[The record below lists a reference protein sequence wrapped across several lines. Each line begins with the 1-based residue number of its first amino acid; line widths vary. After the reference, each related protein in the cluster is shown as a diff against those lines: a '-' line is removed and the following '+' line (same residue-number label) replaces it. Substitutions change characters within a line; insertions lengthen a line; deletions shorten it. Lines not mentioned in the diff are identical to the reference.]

1 MTPILHRV
9 GPFLIYSYTVI
20 VALGILAAIGLTG
33 LLARQKQEDDWLDAS
48 LVCLAAGLVGGRLGF
63 VLGHW
68 HYFQSKPTAW
78 LRFWQG
84 GYSYLGALLAA
95 LVGLWLWGVWRKR
108 PFASYTDLLTPGF
121 ALLAVFT
128 WAACWLAGCAYGQET
143 TFGLLAAN
151 LPDDFGLFAVRY
163 QTQLLGLLWSLL
175 IFIAVILTSQRW
187 REGQLFWLTLGS
199 LSLGYAAI
207 NLLRGDAALMIGD
220 MRLDVLLNGTIV
232 LFCGIILAWQWRKN

>member
-1 MTPILHRV
+1 MLALSL
-9 GPFLIYSYTVI
+9 FTVI
-20 VALGILAAIGLTG
+20 PSLWRSVFWRLSASPGCWRDKNRGTIGWMPAWYAWRLVWLAAVWGLCWAIGIISRVNRRRG
-33 LLARQKQEDDWLDAS
+33 CAF
-48 LVCLAAGLVGGRLGF
+48 GRRLQLF
-63 VLGHW
+63 
-68 HYFQSKPTAW
+68 
-78 LRFWQG
+78 
-84 GYSYLGALLAA
+84 GALLAA

-187 REGQLFWLTLGS
+187 REGQLLANAGQPQPGLRRHQPAARRCGAYDWRHATGRS
-199 LSLGYAAI
+199 L
-207 NLLRGDAALMIGD
+207 
-220 MRLDVLLNGTIV
+220 
-232 LFCGIILAWQWRKN
+232 